1 MFFIFQFI
9 ARCLSGARFLLP
21 SSLLLNEARRSN
33 AKPDLS
39 EIKGADLENT
49 RSVFAHI
56 EQALKKNPH
65 HPAILCMH
73 QPRDHLSN
81 LVYQD
86 EHSDLSQEYPKC
98 LAWTYTQIHETAK
111 MLAKSMLARDVQ
123 PGSTLLMLIPNGG
136 EYALLLWTCILMRLT
151 FVSLDP
157 ALLDMSAQEELQDI
171 VDSVSPSIVVVPD
184 VAGSTAVDTALK
196 QLPHLSQP
204 RGISLNGSAPG
215 WTPVAEL
222 LTNTTMSAI
231 DTNSL
236 ISAARNDNP
245 TRINSIMFTSGT
257 SGRPKGCP
265 QSVQGMTHVLHSQSW
280 LINPSNCTRALQ
292 QAHNSRGIAPAQT
305 LQTWREGG
313 TVVMS
318 SAGGFSEDEMQ
329 TAIADYGVT
338 FIVLTPAMVHGM
350 AQRLA
355 HNPRLNIDSVRT
367 VQVGGD
373 AVTKDAL
380 RKCAAVFPN
389 ARVCINHGMTEGGGA
404 FTWEP
409 FFDIPVDEIPFFG
422 EICPVG
428 GVAPGAS
435 VRVWDAERGEVLPR
449 GEPGE
454 LHISCGSLIEGY
466 LQRVSA
472 ESFYHDEQG
481 HWFNTG
487 DVARMNRDG
496 LVFIL
501 GRRKDMIRRRGVVI
515 MPAALE
521 SCIEK
526 MTGQQ
531 VCF

>member
-1 MFFIFQFI
+1 
-9 ARCLSGARFLLP
+9 
-21 SSLLLNEARRSN
+21 
-33 AKPDLS
+33 
-39 EIKGADLENT
+39 
-49 RSVFAHI
+49 
-56 EQALKKNPH
+56 
-65 HPAILCMH
+65 
-73 QPRDHLSN
+73 
-81 LVYQD
+81 
-86 EHSDLSQEYPKC
+86 
-98 LAWTYTQIHETAK
+98 
-111 MLAKSMLARDVQ
+111 
-123 PGSTLLMLIPNGG
+123 
-136 EYALLLWTCILMRLT
+136 
-151 FVSLDP
+151 
-157 ALLDMSAQEELQDI
+157 
-171 VDSVSPSIVVVPD
+171 
-184 VAGSTAVDTALK
+184 
-196 QLPHLSQP
+196 
-204 RGISLNGSAPG
+204 
-215 WTPVAEL
+215 
-222 LTNTTMSAI
+222 
-231 DTNSL
+231 
-236 ISAARNDNP
+236 
-245 TRINSIMFTSGT
+245 
-257 SGRPKGCP
+257 
-265 QSVQGMTHVLHSQSW
+265 
-280 LINPSNCTRALQ
+280 
-292 QAHNSRGIAPAQT
+292 
-305 LQTWREGG
+305 
-313 TVVMS
+313 MS

-435 VRVWDAERGEVLPR
+435 VRVWDAERREVLPR
-449 GEPGE
+449 GQPGE

-466 LQRVSA
+466 LQGVSA
-472 ESFYHDEQG
+472 ESLYRDEQG

-515 MPAALE
+515 MPTALE